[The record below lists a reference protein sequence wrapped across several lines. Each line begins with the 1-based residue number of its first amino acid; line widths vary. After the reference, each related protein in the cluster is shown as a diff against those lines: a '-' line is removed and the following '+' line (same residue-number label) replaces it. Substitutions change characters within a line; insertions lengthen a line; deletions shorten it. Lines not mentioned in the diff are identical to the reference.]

1 MFPAAR
7 VGDPITHDQLVPCGI
22 ILPMMAPPPTVF
34 IEGLPAATV
43 GCQCSCT
50 GTMSVPPFVAH
61 PPFPPPHPAS
71 FPPIVKGSTTVFIN
85 GMPAARWSPAPDLA
99 VCGVFLGDAK
109 LAATRRVF
117 IGG

>member
-7 VGDPITHDQLVPCGI
+7 IGDPITHDQLVPCGVI
-22 ILPMMAPPPTVF
+22 VPNPGALPTVF
-34 IEGLPAATV
+34 IEGLPAAKV
-43 GCQCSCT
+43 GDKCACT
-50 GTMSVPPFVAH
+50 GVISAPPFVAH
-61 PPFPPPHPAS
+61 PPIPPPHPAS

-85 GMPAARWSPAPDLA
+85 GLPAARWAPAPDLA

-109 LAATRRVF
+109 LAATRRVL